1 MAKSKKPTRRNSKKS
16 KPRRTSKK
24 QSSKKAGESGLLAA
38 GRAIKGVL
46 AWFAARL
53 TPQRRRLLASL
64 LLIAAGLLTAGSLLF
79 PSGKFLVEWAAFWSK
94 AFGWGVWL
102 LPLWLLAWGIG
113 LLSLPIADRLNLS
126 LERGAGL
133 ALIYA
138 AVLAFLHLPFIGKGM
153 QGARDAAAHAKGGGY
168 VGAFLAVGMKE
179 AFGAVGAALVV
190 IVGLVLSTAFLLE
203 KPVLSLFGWVPKLWE
218 RVRRVAASV
227 FSRRRAHL
235 PQASAPVAAAT
246 ATESAASPTAAPL
259 PEPPAEAPEWVL
271 PRVED
276 ILTNTTEEQAED
288 SLLEERARLIE
299 ETLKFFGAPATV
311 VEIRRGPTVTMFG
324 VEPGYIESRGGAV
337 RRVRVSKIAS
347 LADDLALALAAKR
360 VRIQAPVPG
369 KGYVGIEVPNDNP
382 ALVTLRQVIES
393 DAFRRLKSPLRIALG
408 KDVAGHPV
416 AVDLAAMPH
425 LLIAGA
431 TGSGKSVCV
440 NGIITTFLLHNT
452 PETLRLLLVD
462 PKRVELSGYNG
473 VPHLLSPVIVDVER
487 VVGALQWLAHEME
500 RRYKLLA
507 RHGARNIAAY
517 NAKAEAEGHEKLPY
531 LVLVVDELADLMML
545 APETTERVITRLAQL
560 ARATGIHL
568 ILATQRPS
576 VDVVTGV
583 IKANFPARIAFAV
596 ASGTDSRV
604 IIDQPGAE
612 RLLGRGDMLF
622 MAPDAP
628 EPMRLQGAFVSDE
641 EIRRVVEYWRNF
653 RRADVPGIGG
663 IVDAPPPG
671 IPLKQKPLWE
681 EMEGEENKPSDP
693 LWDKAVEVV
702 RAEGKASASLL
713 QRRLRIG
720 YTRAARLV
728 DEMEERG
735 IVGPPKDGTGVRP
748 VLAQK
753 QSEVAEGASPAP
765 ADEKQSP

>member
-1 MAKSKKPTRRNSKKS
+1 MAKAKKSTARKTKKGAS
-16 KPRRTSKK
+16 KPRRARKK
-24 QSSKKAGESGLLAA
+24 QSAKNAGAKNGLLTAL
-38 GRAIKGVL
+38 GGIKSAL
-46 AWFAARL
+46 AWLSALL

-79 PSGKFLVEWAAFWSK
+79 PKGKFLVEWATFWSK
-94 AFGWGVWL
+94 AFGWGIWL
-102 LPLWLLAWGIG
+102 LPLWLLTWGIG

-126 LERGAGL
+126 LERGTGL

-138 AVLAFLHLPFIGKGM
+138 AVLAFLHLPFIGHGV

-168 VGAFLAVGMKE
+168 VGAFLALGMKE

-190 IVGLVLSTAFLLE
+190 LAGLVLSTALLLE
-203 KPVLSLFGWVPKLWE
+203 KPVISLFGWVPKLLGK
-218 RVRRVAASV
+218 VRRAAASV
-227 FSRRRAHL
+227 FSRRRA
-235 PQASAPVAAAT
+235 PQAPAAAAPIAAEGST
-246 ATESAASPTAAPL
+246 APPTADQFPQ
-259 PEPPAEAPEWVL
+259 EPAEAPEWVL

-324 VEPGYIESRGGAV
+324 VEPGYVEGRGGAV

-369 KGYVGIEVPNDNP
+369 KGYVGIEVPNENP

-440 NGIITTFLLHNT
+440 NGIITTFLLYNT

-462 PKRVELSGYNG
+462 PKRVELSAYNG

-487 VVGALQWLAHEME
+487 VVGALQWLTHEME

-507 RHGARNIAAY
+507 RHGTRNIAAY
-517 NAKAEAEGHEKLPY
+517 NAKAEAEGREKLPY

-641 EIRRVVEYWRNF
+641 EIRRLVEYWRGF
-653 RRADVPGIGG
+653 RRAGVPGIGG
-663 IVDAPPPG
+663 VVDAPPPG

-681 EMEGEENKPSDP
+681 EMEEKESKPSDP
-693 LWDKAVEVV
+693 LWDKAVEIV

-728 DEMEERG
+728 EGMEERG

-748 VLAQK
+748 VLAKAQDGGGE
-753 QSEVAEGASPAP
+753 SEKGGKS
-765 ADEKQSP
+765 D

>member
-133 ALIYA
+133 ALLYA
-138 AVLAFLHLPFIGKGM
+138 AVLAFLHLPFLGQGM
-153 QGARDAAAHAKGGGY
+153 HGARAAAAHAKGGGY

-190 IVGLVLSTAFLLE
+190 IAGLVLSTAFLLE
-203 KPVLSLFGWVPKLWE
+203 KPVLSLFGWVPKVWE

-246 ATESAASPTAAPL
+246 AAGSAASPTAAQFPQ
-259 PEPPAEAPEWVL
+259 PPAEAPEWVL

-276 ILTNTTEEQAED
+276 I
-288 SLLEERARLIE
+288 
-299 ETLKFFGAPATV
+299 LKFFGAPATV

-462 PKRVELSGYNG
+462 PKRVELSAYNG

-507 RHGARNIAAY
+507 KHGARNIAAY
-517 NAKAEAEGHEKLPY
+517 NAKAEAEGREKLPY

-753 QSEVAEGASPAP
+753 QNEAAEGASPAP
-765 ADEKQSP
+765 ADEKQSQ